1 VFIDFSLAIFVARIY
16 STMEISAE
24 IVEKIRL
31 LEAKYA
37 QTGQDINAYL
47 EGLIHAEYL
56 SYWDYVA
63 LETLLSLQRPRTAFP
78 DEKIFIVYH
87 QITELYFNL
96 CLHELEQLRNHSSL
110 TQEFLTARV
119 RRLNNYFS
127 ALTESFSIM
136 IEGMEKEQFLQFR
149 MSLLPASGFQSAQY
163 RKIEIAST
171 PLLQLTDKEY
181 RERLRDSNSSHEELF
196 RHIYWK
202 AGATE
207 LKSGKKT
214 YTLIQFE
221 NKYEHELVAFSL
233 EVNRKTLWELY
244 SQQSNPS
251 PALQDELRQFDIH
264 VNINWPLVH
273 YKSAARYLQRNPAD
287 IAATG
292 GTNWQKYLPPR
303 FQKRIF
309 FPELWSE
316 VETENWGKAWV
327 LNMLKLQTESIPPAR

>member
-1 VFIDFSLAIFVARIY
+1 
-16 STMEISAE
+16 MEISAE

-31 LEAKYA
+31 LEEKYA
-37 QTGQDINAYL
+37 QTGQDISAYL
-47 EGLIHAEYL
+47 DGLIHAEYL
-56 SYWDYVA
+56 SYWDYIG

-96 CLHELEQLRNHSSL
+96 CLHELEQLRNHHRL
-110 TQEFLTARV
+110 TSEFLTGRV

-136 IEGMEKEQFLQFR
+136 INGMEKEQFLQFR
-149 MSLLPASGFQSAQY
+149 MSLLPASGFQSVQY
-163 RKIEIAST
+163 RMIEIASA
-171 PLLQLTDKEY
+171 PLLQLTDKQVRGELSQK
-181 RERLRDSNSSHEELF
+181 EASHEELF
-196 RHIYWK
+196 RHIYWR

-207 LKSGKKT
+207 LTSGKKT

-221 NKYEHELVAFSL
+221 NKYGSSLLEFSR
-233 EVNRKTLWELY
+233 VVQGKTLWEIFSGL
-244 SQQSNPS
+244 SETSDE
-251 PALQDELRQFDIH
+251 LQNELRQFDIH

-309 FPELWSE
+309 FPKLWTAEEL
-316 VETENWGKAWV
+316 ENWGKAWV
-327 LNMLKLQTESIPPAR
+327 LNMLKLQTEPIPPPREA